1 MDRNGIEL
9 LQTIEH
15 FQEMLKN
22 PRKTYDFLNELLQN
36 ENKNINPF
44 AMVIIK
50 RTAQELTDEWQ
61 PYTGGYRKEIYAIRL
76 KDGSEYDWAWP
87 NAGMFCLE
95 NGKDVP
101 LSEVTH
107 VKKGRNPFR

>member
-1 MDRNGIEL
+1 MSRRGFCQACAGARGKRIYHTCGKYDNKFT
-9 LQTIEH
+9 QTVS
-15 FQEMLKN
+15 L
-22 PRKTYDFLNELLQN
+22 DS
-36 ENKNINPF
+36 
-44 AMVIIK
+44 
-50 RTAQELTDEWQ
+50 AQELTDDWQ
-61 PYTGGYRKEIYAIRL
+61 PYTGSYRKEIYAIRL

-95 NGKDVP
+95 KGKDVP